1 MAKFSFGKWFGKIV
15 SHIPNSWDV
24 IHNEALLF
32 LVLSKELIGFVVV
45 ADEARYSGQWHRPG
59 RLRASPNNRRRV
71 RFVEG
76 WVRPDT
82 LCFPVDS
89 TLCFPDA
96 RFSLGGST
104 LCFPDARFP
113 LGGARVGIECF
124 AAF

>member
-1 MAKFSFGKWFGKIV
+1 MRRDIQGSGIV
-15 SHIPNSWDV
+15 
-24 IHNEALLF
+24 
-32 LVLSKELIGFVVV
+32 LVGYVHRRIIDEGLGSSKG
-45 ADEARYSGQWHRPG
+45 G
-59 RLRASPNNRRRV
+59 
-71 RFVEG
+71 
-76 WVRPDT
+76 VRPDT
-82 LCFPVDS
+82 LCFPVGS